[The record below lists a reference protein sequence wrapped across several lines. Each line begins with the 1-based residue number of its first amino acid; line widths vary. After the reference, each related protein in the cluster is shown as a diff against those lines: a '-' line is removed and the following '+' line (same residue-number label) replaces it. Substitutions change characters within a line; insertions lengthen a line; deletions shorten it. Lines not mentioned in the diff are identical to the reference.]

1 MLDASSIE
9 LNATHPKR
17 EGSRPIKLNEKTSHL
32 KRKKKKK
39 RKKRQ
44 KDKIKF
50 HKLQTRRSFQEKW
63 NIVYHR
69 VKIKCTYSSYCNR
82 LRKKQKKKKKKY
94 SRRFP
99 PTNAL
104 LTTYIFCTNKNYGTL
119 SRKYTVSFLTTRRLH
134 KASSIFFSSFTHK

>member
-39 RKKRQ
+39 GKRN
-44 KDKIKF
+44 KKIKS
-50 HKLQTRRSFQEKW
+50 SFINYKRVDLSKKSGISCI
-63 NIVYHR
+63 IVLKSNVHTLATAIDYAR
-69 VKIKCTYSSYCNR
+69 N
-82 LRKKQKKKKKKY
+82 KKKKKKY